1 MSITDLHPSY
11 CLFRSSMKDAKESR
25 KDLIKFA
32 FWTCSQ
38 LERFVTDHLCPS

>member
-1 MSITDLHPSY
+1 
-11 CLFRSSMKDAKESR
+11 MKDAKESR

-38 LERFVTDHLCPS
+38 LERFVTAHLSPG